1 MSGRIILPGSNDS
14 ARSEFAKDI
23 NRIVK
28 KFRGVSRPFITVLV
42 EDDGKVTILSNMDKH
57 MEKVALLSEVSK
69 SLKGAQ

>member
-1 MSGRIILPGSNDS
+1 MSLIILPGSNDS
-14 ARSEFAKDI
+14 ARSEFAKDL

-57 MEKVALLSEVSK
+57 MEKVALLTETAK
-69 SLKGAQ
+69 ALKGAQ

>member
-1 MSGRIILPGSNDS
+1 MSGLIILPGSNES
-14 ARSEFAKDI
+14 VRSEFAKDI